1 MDMGA
6 ASRPLLKHTSI
17 GGSIRIVISSDLDTN
32 GVLRM
37 VQGRN
42 MSEWTMATRVNKK
55 RTSTCR
61 FSKGNRYRKW
71 NYAGVDV
78 AK

>member
-17 GGSIRIVISSDLDTN
+17 GGSIRIVISSDLDTK

-55 RTSTCR
+55 GRR
-61 FSKGNRYRKW
+61 PAGNRYRKW

-78 AK
+78 TK